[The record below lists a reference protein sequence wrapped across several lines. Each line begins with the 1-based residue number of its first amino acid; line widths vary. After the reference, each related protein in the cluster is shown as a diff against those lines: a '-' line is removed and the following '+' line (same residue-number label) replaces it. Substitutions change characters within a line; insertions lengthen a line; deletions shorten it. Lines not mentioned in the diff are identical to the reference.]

1 MGRTVLHRAV
11 SRVRRGESGAST
23 AVYAGVIVVA
33 VILVG
38 ALASGMTPVGQDI
51 AAGVDNEICKIFG
64 GSCGGGS
71 EQTGQSGEGDEPG
84 EGSRPGAV
92 DPLRP
97 GECVVSSHQGD
108 GSWYVKLG
116 VVKFGN
122 SFGFLRQKEQ
132 YYDPE
137 TGEIRTRYNVIA
149 TDGLSLGAEG
159 GVGVKGKAGKT
170 KVGADLTGEAGF
182 GVNLGDTWHFDSE
195 AEMNAFINQY
205 TEYRLQAM
213 DAHASTAPSVGVRY
227 AISGDF
233 KHAPRSADKRSTTL
247 KLEANGNADGGLRLG
262 NGDGNA
268 DTGEQDFDPNI
279 GGYVEANLS
288 GTYTQTTD
296 QRPGHEGEYSDTMT
310 YSGSIG
316 AGGNAVFA
324 GLGGSG
330 SYEGA
335 VTYSYK
341 PGPDGT
347 PVLSSV
353 TFNQVTSGEVTWN
366 VGNGPANS
374 VGGGNGSAEYNG
386 TLVNKS
392 YVTETTIEV
401 TDANRAVVEAWRANS
416 TKLGPVD
423 KPLFLL
429 PSNVLDPSAPPA
441 NGDPMAQLLYEE
453 ASSTR
458 TTYNVSGD
466 DFSLGGEAALGLK
479 LGGGFSL
486 ANEDQ
491 TVESSTFLASPSSP
505 GAPRQRANNLVCG

>member
-1 MGRTVLHRAV
+1 
-11 SRVRRGESGAST
+11 
-23 AVYAGVIVVA
+23 
-33 VILVG
+33 
-38 ALASGMTPVGQDI
+38 
-51 AAGVDNEICKIFG
+51 
-64 GSCGGGS
+64 
-71 EQTGQSGEGDEPG
+71 
-84 EGSRPGAV
+84 
-92 DPLRP
+92 
-97 GECVVSSHQGD
+97 
-108 GSWYVKLG
+108 
-116 VVKFGN
+116 
-122 SFGFLRQKEQ
+122 
-132 YYDPE
+132 
-137 TGEIRTRYNVIA
+137 
-149 TDGLSLGAEG
+149 
-159 GVGVKGKAGKT
+159 
-170 KVGADLTGEAGF
+170 
-182 GVNLGDTWHFDSE
+182 
-195 AEMNAFINQY
+195 
-205 TEYRLQAM
+205 
-213 DAHASTAPSVGVRY
+213 
-227 AISGDF
+227 
-233 KHAPRSADKRSTTL
+233 
-247 KLEANGNADGGLRLG
+247 
-262 NGDGNA
+262 
-268 DTGEQDFDPNI
+268 
-279 GGYVEANLS
+279 
-288 GTYTQTTD
+288 
-296 QRPGHEGEYSDTMT
+296 MT

-316 AGGNAVFA
+316 AGGDAVFA

-335 VTYSYK
+335 VTYNYK